1 MIELNCWGISIAMI
15 SICYLVSPGQRGQ
28 ERPMSYAA
36 INPAPRYLSLNY
48 SETRIGAWLPQVWLR
63 PFWMNRAT
71 MVLVGRHINGITIN
85 PLEFILDDNGEVMG
99 FENEEA
105 ARVFLKK
112 QVFTDED
119 MDWLVFVT
127 EYDRMDR

>member
-1 MIELNCWGISIAMI
+1 
-15 SICYLVSPGQRGQ
+15 
-28 ERPMSYAA
+28 
-36 INPAPRYLSLNY
+36 
-48 SETRIGAWLPQVWLR
+48 
-63 PFWMNRAT
+63 
-71 MVLVGRHINGITIN
+71 MVIVGRHINGITIN

-112 QVFTDED
+112 QGFTDED

-127 EYDRMDR
+127 EDD